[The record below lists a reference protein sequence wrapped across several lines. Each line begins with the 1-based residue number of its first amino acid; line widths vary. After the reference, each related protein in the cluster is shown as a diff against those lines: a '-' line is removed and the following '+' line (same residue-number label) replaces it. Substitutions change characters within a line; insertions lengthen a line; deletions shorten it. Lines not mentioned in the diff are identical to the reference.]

1 MYLKHDGLTVT
12 QWPLLGEE
20 DWGKVLSGKIKNGSG
35 SLISTS
41 LKEKRDRIF
50 QAGKP

>member
-1 MYLKHDGLTVT
+1 MQLKHDSLTVI
-12 QWPLLGEE
+12 QELLFGEE

-35 SLISTS
+35 SCISTG
-41 LKEKRDRIF
+41 LKEKRGRIF

>member
-35 SLISTS
+35 SLIFTS
-41 LKEKRDRIF
+41 LKEKRGRIF

>member
-20 DWGKVLSGKIKNGSG
+20 DWGKVLSGKIKNGSR
-35 SLISTS
+35 SCISTG
-41 LKEKRDRIF
+41 LKEKRGRIF
-50 QAGKP
+50 QASKP

>member
-20 DWGKVLSGKIKNGSG
+20 AWGENGVQKLIG
-35 SLISTS
+35 SI
-41 LKEKRDRIF
+41 
-50 QAGKP
+50 

>member
-35 SLISTS
+35 SCISTG
-41 LKEKRDRIF
+41 LKEKQGSIF